1 MTRRAL
7 AAGLL
12 LCLGATPAGAHSPIQ
27 GIGDFYNGALHP
39 IVSPAHLLALLA
51 LGLLLGQ
58 DVQRAAAQ
66 ARPGTRV
73 ELPFL
78 ALLAAL
84 VLGLAG
90 HRLAGDPDTDLVL
103 LALAVGLGL
112 SVAAAWAPPRWL
124 QLVLTAATGLAVA
137 VASGPT
143 QLEGSARWIHLL
155 GTLGGAMLVSSYVA
169 VMVAA
174 ARLAW
179 LRIAVRVVG
188 SWLAAAALLVL
199 ALSFAR

>member
-7 AAGLL
+7 VAGLA
-12 LCLGATPAGAHSPIQ
+12 LCVGAAPAGAHSPIQ
-27 GIGDFYNGALHP
+27 GIGNFYNGALHP
-39 IVSPAHLLALLA
+39 IVSAPHLLALLA
-51 LGLLLGQ
+51 LGLMVGQ
-58 DVQRAAAQ
+58 EVQRAAEGD
-66 ARPGTRV
+66 RGRRV
-73 ELPFL
+73 EAPFI
-78 ALLAAL
+78 ALLGAL
-84 VLGLAG
+84 ALGLAG

-112 SVAAAWAPPRWL
+112 SVAAAWAPPRGL
-124 QLVLTAATGLAVA
+124 LLAVTAATGLAVA
-137 VASGPT
+137 VASGPS
-143 QLEGSARWIHLL
+143 QLEGAARWTHLVGVL
-155 GTLGGAMLVSSYVA
+155 GVVMLVCAYVA
-169 VMVAA
+169 VLVAA